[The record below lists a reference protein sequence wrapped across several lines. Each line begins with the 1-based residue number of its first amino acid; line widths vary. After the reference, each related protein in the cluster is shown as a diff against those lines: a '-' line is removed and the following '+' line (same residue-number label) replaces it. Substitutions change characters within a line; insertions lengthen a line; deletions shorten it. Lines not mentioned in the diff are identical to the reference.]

1 VRLSAAECGWV
12 RLVAYQGLKMSK
24 TEFWK
29 EKDPSK
35 NVVCKCERV
44 TEAEVVEAI
53 RRSLPID
60 STQVMT
66 CDDL

>member
-1 VRLSAAECGWV
+1 VRLSAPGCFV
-12 RLVAYQGLKMSK
+12 PQGLKMSK

-66 CDDL
+66 SDGL

>member
-1 VRLSAAECGWV
+1 
-12 RLVAYQGLKMSK
+12 MSK

-35 NVVCKCERV
+35 TVVCKCERV

-66 CDDL
+66 SDDLDDL